1 MAHLAV
7 RVNLRLDA
15 AEKASIDRA
24 AELLGVHT
32 STFARQ
38 AVLRETERVLAADSA
53 VELGPQESRRFLAA
67 LDDPSEPVR
76 WWAAQGCTILGAQ
89 AGPAEAALRQR
100 LTDVSGASAA
110 AHNRAA
116 SRLQATARR
125 TSPRA
130 SPRRRTVRR

>member
-67 LDDPSEPVR
+67 LDEPFKADERLPDAV
-76 WWAAQGCTILGAQ
+76 
-89 AGPAEAALRQR
+89 EDALR
-100 LTDVSGASAA
+100 L
-110 AHNRAA
+110 
-116 SRLQATARR
+116 SR
-125 TSPRA
+125 
-130 SPRRRTVRR
+130 